1 MWHFIKVSRLAMCAS
16 FKFLLHVMLLR
27 LQRQTALK
35 KLVLILFLWRLAR
48 LFSELEQCLYCL
60 AFYSLPSTGKVIL
73 LAIRVISICSHSS

>member
-35 KLVLILFLWRLAR
+35 KLVLILFLW
-48 LFSELEQCLYCL
+48 
-60 AFYSLPSTGKVIL
+60 V
-73 LAIRVISICSHSS
+73 